1 MIDNLTGGQLRA
13 GAEVVFADGR
23 RTGNDEVDSSSI
35 EVHEDR
41 RRIIH
46 PEQEHT
52 IPCNYCDYKAV
63 SVAGIGI
70 HMSAKHQDEM
80 GPKHTCTSC
89 GLRFRTRQ
97 TMLRHARDLHKK

>member
-1 MIDNLTGGQLRA
+1 MKYMRKHIR
-13 GAEVVFADGR
+13 
-23 RTGNDEVDSSSI
+23 